1 MTFFYDLNKRLA
13 DIANTPEKK
22 QLNERDMSRHAK
34 GIEKY
39 GKDGMEALAK
49 AGRKGKNLEPIRNK
63 YDRYNK
69 TDANVNEVSSATMKA
84 AQSAGTGFSG
94 SSATSGISGITKAG
108 TSAKPLNA
116 GGGTDAVMEKKPR
129 TPITREDA
137 TINELSPQLLTK
149 ARDQALAQK
158 AAIDRKY
165 KLPSGIYYSKDAN
178 VAATF
183 NQARADKF
191 EKGAAAATRRDIKR
205 FDQEQISQ
213 LGGLSPAAR
222 RKLGMAEE
230 YGPLEEKGG
239 VPMTARQKKFA
250 ALAEPKNKITFAD
263 KIAGAKKE
271 VDEMLGDVAAEAM
284 KGALRRGQ
292 KKLDRN
298 HNGRIDAKDLAML
311 RAGKGKQET
320 DEARDEDYYGLGDTD
335 KSHRTSSGGTVTTK
349 GRVTRHQAAPGRYG
363 GYNPE
368 TDPDKDDTAGDSKSA
383 GEKRGRGRP
392 KGSKKALG
400 AKGPSGKS
408 KLLTREGDNQS
419 DEIKQAMAMLKK
431 AGYQVTKKAQQEL
444 DEKAVSKDQ
453 AVAARIA
460 RGVQKGEVKA
470 KPGSASAE
478 MAKMEP
484 KELRKFA
491 KTDTKGLPKKV
502 KAKEEV
508 EETTTS
514 GSVATSTEAPKS
526 KGKGGVQF
534 GKGIYDSM
542 NRELE
547 QMIAESMNISMNM
560 SNSPEGGPSKS
571 LTVTAT
577 DDDAMYLGKLLK
589 MAGVGGGEGG
599 CNSAEQ
605 VDENSPDWPTDEVA
619 AHDNINGYDTDG
631 LNGRKTTIAGD
642 GQTTVPVTA
651 VQIKESAAAKFGRE
665 MHDRIKNATPDQL
678 FAMAADFAGPG
689 YNPRHEL
696 ELLQAA
702 QAELRGQSGVAQP
715 GTIAE
720 QSSGHEQ
727 KKASQWLN
735 DPRLETQV
743 THLQASGVF
752 LDDPQKGIE
761 GHVSSGYDQDYTNA
775 KNPMYFKAFL
785 QQVLKKVGDRY
796 VTGKLQAGPAP
807 AMEQEQ
813 VMAPESAHEELDE
826 ELQRMREMAG
836 IKNEAKK
843 PDADKDGIPDWADKK
858 PNRAGDDEDR
868 KVEESI
874 LAMSNLWRAYK
885 G

>member
-13 DIANTPEKK
+13 DIADKPQTQ

-49 AGRKGKNLEPIRNK
+49 AGKQGKDLEPIRNK
-63 YDRYNK
+63 YNNYKDSK
-69 TDANVNEVSSATMKA
+69 KDMK
-84 AQSAGTGFSG
+84 
-94 SSATSGISGITKAG
+94 
-108 TSAKPLNA
+108 
-116 GGGTDAVMEKKPR
+116 
-129 TPITREDA
+129 
-137 TINELSPQLLTK
+137 
-149 ARDQALAQK
+149 
-158 AAIDRKY
+158 
-165 KLPSGIYYSKDAN
+165 
-178 VAATF
+178 
-183 NQARADKF
+183 
-191 EKGAAAATRRDIKR
+191 
-205 FDQEQISQ
+205 
-213 LGGLSPAAR
+213 
-222 RKLGMAEE
+222 EE

-239 VPMTARQKKFA
+239 VPMTGKQKQFA
-250 ALAEPKNKITFAD
+250 KLAPPADKITFAD

-284 KGALRRGQ
+284 KSALKGGQ

-298 HNGRIDAKDLAML
+298 HNGRIDGQDLAML

-368 TDPDKDDTAGDSKSA
+368 TDPDKDDTAGDNKAA

-431 AGYQVTKKAQQEL
+431 AGYKVTKAAEQEL

-470 KPGSASAE
+470 KTGSASAE

-491 KTDTKGLPKKV
+491 KTDTNGLPKKV

-560 SNSPEGGPSKS
+560 SNSPDGGPSKS

-589 MAGVGGGEGG
+589 MAGVGGEEGA
-599 CNSAEQ
+599 CNSAAQ
-605 VDENSPDWPTDEVA
+605 VDENSPDWPTNTEQSDDA
-619 AHDNINGYDTDG
+619 LQYSGG
-631 LNGRKTTIAGD
+631 LNKPKTTVAGD

-651 VQIKESAAAKFGRE
+651 VQVRE
-665 MHDRIKNATPDQL
+665 EAEE
-678 FAMAADFAGPG
+678 
-689 YNPRHEL
+689 EL
-696 ELLQAA
+696 
-702 QAELRGQSGVAQP
+702 
-715 GTIAE
+715 
-720 QSSGHEQ
+720 
-727 KKASQWLN
+727 
-735 DPRLETQV
+735 D
-743 THLQASGVF
+743 
-752 LDDPQKGIE
+752 
-761 GHVSSGYDQDYTNA
+761 
-775 KNPMYFKAFL
+775 
-785 QQVLKKVGDRY
+785 
-796 VTGKLQAGPAP
+796 
-807 AMEQEQ
+807 EQEQ
-813 VMAPESAHEELDE
+813 VMAPESTDQELDE
-826 ELQRMREMAG
+826 ELQRIREMAG
-836 IKNEAKK
+836 IREAAK
-843 PDADKDGIPDWADKK
+843 PDYIDLDKDGNKEEPMKKAAADTEKDK
-858 PNRAGDDEDR
+858 

>member
-13 DIANTPEKK
+13 DIADKPQTQ

-49 AGRKGKNLEPIRNK
+49 AGKQGKDLEPIRNK
-63 YDRYNK
+63 YNNYKDSK
-69 TDANVNEVSSATMKA
+69 KDMK
-84 AQSAGTGFSG
+84 
-94 SSATSGISGITKAG
+94 
-108 TSAKPLNA
+108 
-116 GGGTDAVMEKKPR
+116 
-129 TPITREDA
+129 
-137 TINELSPQLLTK
+137 
-149 ARDQALAQK
+149 
-158 AAIDRKY
+158 
-165 KLPSGIYYSKDAN
+165 
-178 VAATF
+178 
-183 NQARADKF
+183 
-191 EKGAAAATRRDIKR
+191 
-205 FDQEQISQ
+205 
-213 LGGLSPAAR
+213 
-222 RKLGMAEE
+222 EE

-239 VPMTARQKKFA
+239 VPMTGKQKQFA
-250 ALAEPKNKITFAD
+250 KLAPPADKITFAD

-284 KGALRRGQ
+284 KSALKGGQ

-298 HNGRIDAKDLAML
+298 HNGRIDGQDLAML

-368 TDPDKDDTAGDSKSA
+368 TDPDKDDTAGDNKAA

-431 AGYQVTKKAQQEL
+431 AGYKVTKAAEQEL

-560 SNSPEGGPSKS
+560 SNSPDGGPSKS

-589 MAGVGGGEGG
+589 MAGVGGEEGG
-599 CNSAEQ
+599 CGCGQSPCACNSAAQ
-605 VDENSPDWPTDEVA
+605 VDENSPDWPTNTEQSDDA
-619 AHDNINGYDTDG
+619 LQYSGG
-631 LNGRKTTIAGD
+631 LNKPKTTVAGD

-651 VQIKESAAAKFGRE
+651 VQVRE
-665 MHDRIKNATPDQL
+665 EAEE
-678 FAMAADFAGPG
+678 
-689 YNPRHEL
+689 EL
-696 ELLQAA
+696 
-702 QAELRGQSGVAQP
+702 
-715 GTIAE
+715 
-720 QSSGHEQ
+720 
-727 KKASQWLN
+727 
-735 DPRLETQV
+735 D
-743 THLQASGVF
+743 
-752 LDDPQKGIE
+752 
-761 GHVSSGYDQDYTNA
+761 
-775 KNPMYFKAFL
+775 
-785 QQVLKKVGDRY
+785 
-796 VTGKLQAGPAP
+796 
-807 AMEQEQ
+807 EQEQ
-813 VMAPESAHEELDE
+813 VMAPESTDQELDE
-826 ELQRMREMAG
+826 ELQRIREMAG
-836 IKNEAKK
+836 IREAAK
-843 PDADKDGIPDWADKK
+843 PDYIDLDKDGNKEEPMKKAAADTEKDK
-858 PNRAGDDEDR
+858 